1 MPKKKGDALSLQD
14 FHQKIEVSGAS
25 PPAEDALPRGPSG
38 LSGGDGTATRKWI
51 AEWGGRA
58 EELPTDPSGPS
69 SVAVRNETEFKHA
82 LDLSLQEFL
91 SAGDLGEAVRCV
103 AELAAPQFHLHV
115 VKRGVVLAMD
125 KSDRERE
132 MVAVLFASL
141 HARGVLS
148 TAQTVAGF
156 RALLD
161 QIGDLTLDCPG
172 APELLAH
179 YIADAVLD
187 SLVRRAA
194 VDGWRDDAAK
204 AAGDDNPLPAKVLAT
219 VDRRLAGRTPLGGPT
234 VAEGQALRKSLRP
247 ILDEYLASH
256 DVDEVRR
263 RLSEI
268 ALPPNMQHQL
278 VRAAAELGRGRG
290 DAEREWVSQLISQLY
305 GAPVGRVE
313 VAKGFE
319 ALLARA
325 DDLTLDHPNAA
336 AILAAFT
343 VRAVADDCLPPAFVC
358 TLPPAALCTP
368 KQLEAYTSAR
378 AQLTTSHFSDRR
390 RHVWG
395 PGAAASVETLKAEV
409 AELLKEYLLSGEEDE
424 AVRCVRALHAPA
436 FGHELVKRLVALTL
450 DGGASDEALATKL
463 LGRLMGVEK
472 LLSPEQLQLGCQRLV
487 DDVADLRLDNP
498 RAPQLIAA
506 FLTRCCDGL
515 GLDASWRDAAARLGG

>member
-1 MPKKKGDALSLQD
+1 MNISVDCSPLYLAVTQQLVSNTLAFVPSTLSSTRLRLDPVRLEFELFGAREDLVVVEPVDVWVLLGEQV
-14 FHQKIEVSGAS
+14 EVARATERRLEVVGLA
-25 PPAEDALPRGPSG
+25 AERDLA
-38 LSGGDGTATRKWI
+38 
-51 AEWGGRA
+51 
-58 EELPTDPSGPS
+58 
-69 SVAVRNETEFKHA
+69 VAVE
-82 LDLSLQEFL
+82 
-91 SAGDLGEAVRCV
+91 
-103 AELAAPQFHLHV
+103 
-115 VKRGVVLAMD
+115 
-125 KSDRERE
+125 
-132 MVAVLFASL
+132 
-141 HARGVLS
+141 
-148 TAQTVAGF
+148 
-156 RALLD
+156 
-161 QIGDLTLDCPG
+161 
-172 APELLAH
+172 
-179 YIADAVLD
+179 
-187 SLVRRAA
+187 
-194 VDGWRDDAAK
+194 
-204 AAGDDNPLPAKVLAT
+204 
-219 VDRRLAGRTPLGGPT
+219 
-234 VAEGQALRKSLRP
+234 
-247 ILDEYLASH
+247 H

-278 VRAAAELGRGRG
+278 VRAAVELGLGRG

-436 FGHELVKRLVALTL
+436 FGHEVVKRAVTAALPKG
-450 DGGASDEALATKL
+450 D
-463 LGRLMGVEK
+463 
-472 LLSPEQLQLGCQRLV
+472 
-487 DDVADLRLDNP
+487 ADRRP
-498 RAPQLIAA
+498 
-506 FLTRCCDGL
+506 
-515 GLDASWRDAAARLGG
+515 

>member
-1 MPKKKGDALSLQD
+1 M
-14 FHQKIEVSGAS
+14 
-25 PPAEDALPRGPSG
+25 
-38 LSGGDGTATRKWI
+38 
-51 AEWGGRA
+51 
-58 EELPTDPSGPS
+58 
-69 SVAVRNETEFKHA
+69 
-82 LDLSLQEFL
+82 
-91 SAGDLGEAVRCV
+91 
-103 AELAAPQFHLHV
+103 
-115 VKRGVVLAMD
+115 
-125 KSDRERE
+125 
-132 MVAVLFASL
+132 
-141 HARGVLS
+141 
-148 TAQTVAGF
+148 TVAGF

-161 QIGDLTLDCPG
+161 QIGDLARLPH

-187 SLVRRAA
+187 ALVPRAA
-194 VDGWRDDAAK
+194 VDGWRDAAK
-204 AAGDDNPLPAKVLAT
+204 AAGEDNPLPAKVLAT

-234 VAEGQALRKSLRP
+234 VAEGQVLRKSLRP

-278 VRAAAELGRGRG
+278 VRAAVELGLGRG

-358 TLPPAALCTP
+358 TLPPAVSARR
-368 KQLEAYTSAR
+368 AARGVHSAR

-395 PGAAASVETLKAEV
+395 LGAAASVETLKAEV
-409 AELLKEYLLSGEEDE
+409 AELPKEYLVSGEEE
-424 AVRCVRALHAPA
+424 RPSAACARSTRPPSATSSSSGSSPSPSTAAPPT
-436 FGHELVKRLVALTL
+436 R
-450 DGGASDEALATKL
+450 
-463 LGRLMGVEK
+463 R
-472 LLSPEQLQLGCQRLV
+472 SPPSSSAG
-487 DDVADLRLDNP
+487 
-498 RAPQLIAA
+498 
-506 FLTRCCDGL
+506 
-515 GLDASWRDAAARLGG
+515 